1 MKKVIIT
8 LAMLGLIAACTKEV
22 SDSNNPFDVDDPV
35 DTTTVKLTP
44 GTIQSLHKN
53 VFVVKCANPTCHDGS
68 FEPDFRTVQST
79 YSSLVYQPVT
89 KNDDNGSYTYRVHP
103 GKADE
108 SWLMRRLTA
117 DEVLGRMPLYANP
130 LSTQEIDEIKYWINQ
145 GAKDMEGNP
154 PDLPNLQPTVHGYQ
168 IQDTAEVRIDTNKVN
183 GWASAT
189 ILSPSTEYAMYFYIE
204 DDNTATADLKNQKIE
219 FSYDRDQWSPFYQ
232 ITPVKIWDKV
242 TRASFNTASFQQ
254 NTNVYFRYYV
264 EDEQG
269 AGTEM
274 PEDGSEFWFKENYS
288 IIVQ

>member
-1 MKKVIIT
+1 MKKIVVI
-8 LAMLGLIAACTKEV
+8 LALLGLIIACTKEV
-22 SDSNNPFDVDDPV
+22 SDSANPFDVKEPV
-35 DTTTVKLTP
+35 DTTTVDLTP
-44 GTIQSLHKN
+44 GTIQALHKN
-53 VFVVKCANPTCHDGS
+53 VFIVKCANPTCHDGS

-89 KNDDNGSYTYRVHP
+89 KNDDAGSYTYRVHP

-145 GAKDMEGNP
+145 GAKDMEGNL

-168 IQDTAEVRIDTNKVN
+168 IQDTAGVQVDTNKVN

-189 ILSPSTEYAMYFYIE
+189 ILAPSTDYLMYFYVT
-204 DDNTATADLKNQKIE
+204 DDNTATDDLKNQKVE
-219 FSYDRDQWSPFYQ
+219 FSYDRDQWSPFFQ
-232 ITPVKIWDKV
+232 ITPVKVWDKV
-242 TRASFNTASFQQ
+242 TLASFNTSSFQP
-254 NTNVYFRYYV
+254 NTTVFFRYYV

-274 PEDGSEFWFKENYS
+274 PEDRSDFWFKENYS